1 MADGRE
7 RIGAPLIAGDEHS
20 RCLRAP
26 HCAVRDKR
34 SDRSTGRL
42 SGRAW
47 RFSCPIAAKLAA
59 GSQTAIKATKQ
70 SLNNWMRMA
79 GPIFDNSLAQEML
92 CFLGADAQEGLE
104 SVRQKRAPK
113 FPSAEF
119 K

>member
-1 MADGRE
+1 
-7 RIGAPLIAGDEHS
+7 
-20 RCLRAP
+20 
-26 HCAVRDKR
+26 
-34 SDRSTGRL
+34 
-42 SGRAW
+42 
-47 RFSCPIAAKLAA
+47 
-59 GSQTAIKATKQ
+59 
-70 SLNNWMRMA
+70 MA